1 MTYIQKN
8 SPLKELDDNAQKRAM
23 KREARAAMKKQ
34 GASMNKEDRAA
45 REQMKQGEKAADPKT
60 QKKKAI
66 QDIRT
71 NHKIQKLTD
80 KLNN

>member
-1 MTYIQKN
+1 
-8 SPLKELDDNAQKRAM
+8 
-23 KREARAAMKKQ
+23 
-34 GASMNKEDRAA
+34 MNKEDRAA